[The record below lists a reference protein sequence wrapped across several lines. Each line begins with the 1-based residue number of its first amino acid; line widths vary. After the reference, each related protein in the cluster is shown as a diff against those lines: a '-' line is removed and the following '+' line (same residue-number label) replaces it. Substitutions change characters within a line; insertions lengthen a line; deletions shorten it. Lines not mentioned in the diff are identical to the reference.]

1 MSDILSLTL
10 PAKADYIGA
19 LRMFISAV
27 AARMN
32 FSIVDI
38 DDIRTAVSEG
48 CTLIMR
54 SCPKTVEISVESG
67 EELSVM
73 IKANG
78 ELICGDKDAN
88 EFSLMLIDAMAS
100 KVEFEN
106 ADEKYSSIKMNFK
119 VRD

>member
-1 MSDILSLTL
+1 
-10 PAKADYIGA
+10 
-19 LRMFISAV
+19 
-27 AARMN
+27 
-32 FSIVDI
+32 
-38 DDIRTAVSEG
+38 
-48 CTLIMR
+48 
-54 SCPKTVEISVESG
+54 
-67 EELSVM
+67 M